1 MSMTEARAAIR
12 QRVEANW
19 TATPICWFGE
29 AFEHPDQ
36 RPWLMVERD
45 AIPASQSSIF
55 GSTGK
60 RVVQDPGM
68 IIGTV
73 YCPKHGGDDLAY
85 ALAEQFGEL
94 FRTQKVGPAQT
105 DAPTMGPIDD
115 GDDEGNWIRIA
126 VTIPFTV
133 SYFA

>member
-19 TATPICWFGE
+19 TATPVCWFGE
-29 AFEHPDQ
+29 AFDHPNQ

-45 AIPASQSSIF
+45 AIPASQSSSY
-55 GSTGK
+55 GSAGK

-68 IIGTV
+68 IIATV
-73 YCPKHGGDDLAY
+73 YYPKHAGDDGAY
-85 ALAEQFGEL
+85 ALAEAFGEL

-105 DAPTMGPIDD
+105 DAPTMGPVMD
-115 GDDEGNWIRIA
+115 GDDQGNWLCIA